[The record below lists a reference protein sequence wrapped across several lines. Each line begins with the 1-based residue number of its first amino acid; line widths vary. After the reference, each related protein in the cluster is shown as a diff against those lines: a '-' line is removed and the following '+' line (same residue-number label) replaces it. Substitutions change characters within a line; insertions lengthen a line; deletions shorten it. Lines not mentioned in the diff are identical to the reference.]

1 MFFTPPKMVNT
12 RSMTRRELDQNDDQ
26 SQPQENVQVQ
36 VTDSSANTIGNNM
49 MSARAETE
57 RMSKT
62 SSLMAR
68 KKRLELETAKRK
80 AEIEMRKARIE
91 MELLDKQ
98 LEADV
103 AELEDEECT
112 ASHFNV
118 HTSHFVDQWLEESSQ
133 TVEKTQPAHD
143 KGKPPGELCPPAPQ
157 FGSPAPVVS
166 ADTVHMLATALKDLA
181 STSAAKAPNNTY
193 MNRLCM
199 PRSLPDFHGDP
210 MEWLPFREA
219 YNESSEVCNFTPK
232 ENLWRLRTCLHG
244 AAKEA
249 VSALLISAS
258 SPDTIM
264 STLELK
270 FGNPDLII
278 SRVLLDIKKLQ
289 PLPNDYQKYIVPFSV
304 KVQNLIE
311 AIRCLKRE
319 EYLQGMNIVSNILT
333 KLPTVLISKW
343 SDYSFPLIS
352 EGKMPR
358 LLMLSDFLKAEALK
372 ISTTSNT
379 YFEESRFDQT
389 KSYQR
394 NKSANLPHHAVLLQS
409 EQKDATK
416 CQFCRTSNHS
426 LVDCK
431 RFRKALRTTRW
442 QHVKRNGLCFKC
454 ISSRHNKETC
464 TAPVCDIDNC
474 GQAHHKLLHYPITK
488 RDASIE
494 QSTISTVQSTSH
506 QDASTETV
514 THINSTDRRVLL
526 KVVPV
531 HIHGPN
537 EIISTSALLDDGST
551 VSLISGAL
559 AERAGLRGRRE
570 TMRVSGACTD
580 SELVLDSTVV
590 SVNIS
595 GMDNKLHSIRARSIS
610 ELNLPIQ
617 RMINVNEY
625 LNLSDIQS
633 NLCTTDVKPELLLGQ
648 DNYHLLFPLEVILG
662 KPNEPSATLTPLGW
676 CIHGDVRVPRNFHP
690 SPHVTLF
697 ISEGGDS
704 SSQGDRLLQDIH
716 DDVKRSF
723 TLDSLGVSGKPRQNA
738 DDVRAAVILENSA
751 QLVDGRWY
759 VGLPWRDMDCQ
770 MPDSYPNALKRLK
783 GIERKM
789 SKDTG
794 YASRYEERI
803 QHLLENDFAEELKV
817 NSATSKTWVLPH
829 FGVDNPNK
837 KKLRLVFD
845 AADRVD
851 GYCLNDFLLTGP
863 DLLLSLFG
871 VMLRFRENKIAVTG
885 DIKDMFLRVKVHPED
900 QQAFRF
906 LWRSSPKEP
915 VRTYVMTSLIFGA
928 NCSPFVAQFVKNK
941 NAKRFESTMPAAVD
955 AIVNS
960 HYMDDYIDSLP
971 DITSAI
977 EMAKNVTDI
986 HKSGGFEIRNWT
998 SNSAEVLDSIPKEA
1012 LGSVAVRFK
1021 IDEQLQGERIL
1032 GLIWYPKEDELG
1044 FDVSL
1049 KRIPESVIQGKQKP
1063 TKRLMLRV
1071 IMSVFDVLG
1080 FLSPFTIQGR
1090 IMLQDTWRLNV
1101 GWDDLVPEDIYK
1113 KWCQWIDTLKVINQ
1127 IRIPRC
1133 HLNVQ
1138 ASNNCEKPSSVPAAT
1153 DLTSPP
1159 DGPLHN
1165 HSQMNVPQLSRQE
1178 GFNSANGKKY
1188 TNLQL
1193 HVFSDA
1199 STKAM
1204 SAVAYWRWSIGD
1216 KICVSFIASKCRVL
1230 PVKPMTVPKAELQAA
1245 VLAARL
1251 AETIGKDHRLVPEQ
1265 RFFWCDS
1272 SAVIHWIRNS
1282 TRKYKIFEANRL
1294 GEIDELTRV
1303 SEWRYVPT
1311 KLNIA
1316 DLATRESFNLDCFH
1330 GEWFTGPAFLYENES
1345 VWPADMEETEKEQIQ
1360 SANVMVIQDN
1370 SVTLPVPDPRRFSSW
1385 LRLVRSTA
1393 VVLKFIDKCRKLTGV
1408 IDCDTMRRAECLLL
1422 KQAQNDSFSEELSA
1436 LKDGK
1441 CVSRS
1446 SRLLT
1451 LCPIIDEQN
1460 LLRVGGRIDA
1470 AADVTLEMKR
1480 PIILD
1485 GRHPVARLI
1494 VRHYHV
1500 KSAHGCQETVVN
1512 ELKQSY
1518 WIINV
1523 RRVRKCL
1530 PRVPR
1535 MGDLPEARL
1544 AHHQRPFTH
1553 CGLDLFGPLEVTIGR
1568 RREKRY
1574 GVLFTC
1580 LTVRAVHIELV
1591 ASLSTDSLIMALRR
1605 MAARRG
1611 WPCHLYS
1618 DNGTNLRGAEKELK
1632 RCMANLDTEVLKQEG
1647 VNNHMDWHFI
1657 PPFSPHWG
1665 GAWERLIRSV
1675 KTSLKVVMTGR
1686 TPKEETLLTLLVEVE
1701 NMVNSR
1707 PLSHVSVDPTS
1718 VESLT
1723 PNHFLLG
1730 TSSNLPTFGEF
1741 DDTDLHLRKQW
1752 RKAQRLADMFWN
1764 RWVRE
1769 ILPDMLPRKKWSEE
1783 QEPLR
1788 VGDLV
1793 LVVDP
1798 SSPRNTWP
1806 KGVIHHVYPGKD
1818 GRIRMLDVKTKTG
1831 IWRRS
1836 AARVAPIEVSV

>member
-1 MFFTPPKMVNT
+1 MFLTPPKMVNT

-36 VTDSSANTIGNNM
+36 QVTDSSANTTGNNM

-143 KGKPPGELCPPAPQ
+143 NGKPPGELCPPAPQ

-181 STSAAKAPNNTY
+181 GTSAANTPNNTY

-319 EYLQGMNIVSNILT
+319 EYLQGMNIVSNILS

-352 EGKMPR
+352 EGNMPR

-394 NKSANLPHHAVLLQS
+394 NNSANRPHHAVLLQS

-454 ISSRHNKETC
+454 ISSRHNRETC

-537 EIISTSALLDDGST
+537 GIISTSALLDDGST

-625 LNLSDIQS
+625 LSLSDIQN

-648 DNYHLLFPLEVILG
+648 DNYHLLFPLEVRLG

-716 DDVKRSF
+716 DEVKRSF
-723 TLDSLGVSGKPRQNA
+723 TLDSLGVS
-738 DDVRAAVILENSA
+738 
-751 QLVDGRWY
+751 
-759 VGLPWRDMDCQ
+759 
-770 MPDSYPNALKRLK
+770 
-783 GIERKM
+783 
-789 SKDTG
+789 
-794 YASRYEERI
+794 
-803 QHLLENDFAEELKV
+803 
-817 NSATSKTWVLPH
+817 
-829 FGVDNPNK
+829 
-837 KKLRLVFD
+837 
-845 AADRVD
+845 
-851 GYCLNDFLLTGP
+851 GP

-971 DITSAI
+971 DISSAI
-977 EMAKNVTDI
+977 EMVKNVTDI

-1012 LGSVAVRFK
+1012 LGPVAVRFK

-1090 IMLQDTWRLNV
+1090 IMLQDTWKLNV

-1138 ASNNCEKPSSVPAAT
+1138 ATNNREKPSSVSAAT

-1159 DGPLHN
+1159 DGPIHD
-1165 HSQMNVPQLSRQE
+1165 HSQMNTPRLSRQE

-1265 RFFWCDS
+1265 RYFWCDS
-1272 SAVIHWIRNS
+1272 TTVIHWIRNS

-1345 VWPADMEETEKEQIQ
+1345 LWPADMEETEKEQIET
-1360 SANVMVIQDN
+1360 ANIIIIQDN

-1385 LRLVRSTA
+1385 LRLVRSTV

-1408 IDCDTMRRAECLLL
+1408 IDCDMMRRAECLLL
-1422 KQAQNDSFSEELSA
+1422 KQAQSDSFSEELSA

-1441 CVSRS
+1441 YVSRS

-1451 LCPIIDEQN
+1451 LCPIIDEQG

-1518 WIINV
+1518 WIIKLRPTV
-1523 RRVRKCL
+1523 KTVVTQCMFCRIRKCL

-1553 CGLDLFGPLEVTIGR
+1553 CGLDLFGPLEVTVGR

-1611 WPCHLYS
+1611 WPCNLYS

-1632 RCMANLDTEVLKQEG
+1632 RCMANLDPDVLKQEG

-1686 TPKEETLLTLLVEVE
+1686 MPKEETLLTFLIEVE

-1783 QEPLR
+1783 QVPLR

-1798 SSPRNTWP
+1798 NSPRNTWP

>member
-157 FGSPAPVVS
+157 FG
-166 ADTVHMLATALKDLA
+166 
-181 STSAAKAPNNTY
+181 TSAANAPNNTY

-219 YNESSEVCNFTPK
+219 YNESSEVCKFTPK

-319 EYLQGMNIVSNILT
+319 EYMQGMNIVSNILT

-394 NKSANLPHHAVLLQS
+394 NNSANRPHHAVLLQS

-416 CQFCRTSNHS
+416 CQFCQTSNHS

-454 ISSRHNKETC
+454 ISSRHNRETC

-537 EIISTSALLDDGST
+537 GIISTSALLDDGST
-551 VSLISGAL
+551 VSLISGAM

-595 GMDNKLHSIRARSIS
+595 GMDNKIHSIRARSIS
-610 ELNLPIQ
+610 ELNLPKQ
-617 RMINVNEY
+617 RMINVNKY
-625 LNLSDIQS
+625 LSLSDIQN

-648 DNYHLLFPLEVILG
+648 DNYHLLFPLEVRLG

-676 CIHGDVRVPRNFHP
+676 CIHGDVRVPRWRLIF
-690 SPHVTLF
+690 T
-697 ISEGGDS
+697 
-704 SSQGDRLLQDIH
+704 GDRLLQDIH
-716 DDVKRSF
+716 DEVKRSF
-723 TLDSLGVSGKPRQNA
+723 TLDSLGVSGKPRQNS
-738 DDVRAAVILENSA
+738 DDVRAAAILENSA

-960 HYMDDYIDSLP
+960 HYMDDYKDSLP
-971 DITSAI
+971 DISSAI
-977 EMAKNVTDI
+977 EMVKNVTDI

-1012 LGSVAVRFK
+1012 LGPVAVRFK

-1113 KWCQWIDTLKVINQ
+1113 KWCQWFDTLKVINQ

-1138 ASNNCEKPSSVPAAT
+1138 DTNNREKPSSVPAAT

-1159 DGPLHN
+1159 
-1165 HSQMNVPQLSRQE
+1165 MNTPQLSRQE

-1216 KICVSFIASKCRVL
+1216 KICVLHLLLSSTIKHLYFGNNPSFICC
-1230 PVKPMTVPKAELQAA
+1230 
-1245 VLAARL
+1245 
-1251 AETIGKDHRLVPEQ
+1251 GNDG
-1265 RFFWCDS
+1265 
-1272 SAVIHWIRNS
+1272 
-1282 TRKYKIFEANRL
+1282 Y
-1294 GEIDELTRV
+1294 
-1303 SEWRYVPT
+1303 
-1311 KLNIA
+1311 
-1316 DLATRESFNLDCFH
+1316 
-1330 GEWFTGPAFLYENES
+1330 
-1345 VWPADMEETEKEQIQ
+1345 
-1360 SANVMVIQDN
+1360 
-1370 SVTLPVPDPRRFSSW
+1370 
-1385 LRLVRSTA
+1385 
-1393 VVLKFIDKCRKLTGV
+1393 KFIDKCRKLTGV

-1422 KQAQNDSFSEELSA
+1422 KQAQSDSFSEELSA

-1451 LCPIIDEQN
+1451 LCPIIDEQG

-1470 AADVTLEMKR
+1470 AAEVTLEMKR

-1518 WIINV
+1518 WIIKLRPTV
-1523 RRVRKCL
+1523 KTVVTQCMFCRIRKCL

-1553 CGLDLFGPLEVTIGR
+1553 CGLDLFGPLEVTVGR

-1632 RCMANLDTEVLKQEG
+1632 RCMANLDTDVLKQEG

-1686 TPKEETLLTLLVEVE
+1686 TPKEETLLTFLVEVE

-1764 RWVRE
+1764 RWIRE

-1836 AARVAPIEVSV
+1836 AARVAPIEVSI

>member
-1 MFFTPPKMVNT
+1 
-12 RSMTRRELDQNDDQ
+12 
-26 SQPQENVQVQ
+26 
-36 VTDSSANTIGNNM
+36 
-49 MSARAETE
+49 
-57 RMSKT
+57 
-62 SSLMAR
+62 
-68 KKRLELETAKRK
+68 
-80 AEIEMRKARIE
+80 
-91 MELLDKQ
+91 
-98 LEADV
+98 
-103 AELEDEECT
+103 
-112 ASHFNV
+112 
-118 HTSHFVDQWLEESSQ
+118 
-133 TVEKTQPAHD
+133 
-143 KGKPPGELCPPAPQ
+143 
-157 FGSPAPVVS
+157 
-166 ADTVHMLATALKDLA
+166 
-181 STSAAKAPNNTY
+181 
-193 MNRLCM
+193 
-199 PRSLPDFHGDP
+199 
-210 MEWLPFREA
+210 
-219 YNESSEVCNFTPK
+219 
-232 ENLWRLRTCLHG
+232 
-244 AAKEA
+244 
-249 VSALLISAS
+249 
-258 SPDTIM
+258 
-264 STLELK
+264 
-270 FGNPDLII
+270 
-278 SRVLLDIKKLQ
+278 
-289 PLPNDYQKYIVPFSV
+289 
-304 KVQNLIE
+304 
-311 AIRCLKRE
+311 
-319 EYLQGMNIVSNILT
+319 
-333 KLPTVLISKW
+333 
-343 SDYSFPLIS
+343 
-352 EGKMPR
+352 
-358 LLMLSDFLKAEALK
+358 
-372 ISTTSNT
+372 
-379 YFEESRFDQT
+379 
-389 KSYQR
+389 
-394 NKSANLPHHAVLLQS
+394 
-409 EQKDATK
+409 
-416 CQFCRTSNHS
+416 
-426 LVDCK
+426 
-431 RFRKALRTTRW
+431 
-442 QHVKRNGLCFKC
+442 
-454 ISSRHNKETC
+454 
-464 TAPVCDIDNC
+464 
-474 GQAHHKLLHYPITK
+474 
-488 RDASIE
+488 
-494 QSTISTVQSTSH
+494 
-506 QDASTETV
+506 
-514 THINSTDRRVLL
+514 
-526 KVVPV
+526 
-531 HIHGPN
+531 
-537 EIISTSALLDDGST
+537 
-551 VSLISGAL
+551 
-559 AERAGLRGRRE
+559 
-570 TMRVSGACTD
+570 
-580 SELVLDSTVV
+580 
-590 SVNIS
+590 
-595 GMDNKLHSIRARSIS
+595 
-610 ELNLPIQ
+610 
-617 RMINVNEY
+617 
-625 LNLSDIQS
+625 
-633 NLCTTDVKPELLLGQ
+633 
-648 DNYHLLFPLEVILG
+648 
-662 KPNEPSATLTPLGW
+662 
-676 CIHGDVRVPRNFHP
+676 
-690 SPHVTLF
+690 
-697 ISEGGDS
+697 
-704 SSQGDRLLQDIH
+704 
-716 DDVKRSF
+716 
-723 TLDSLGVSGKPRQNA
+723 
-738 DDVRAAVILENSA
+738 
-751 QLVDGRWY
+751 
-759 VGLPWRDMDCQ
+759 
-770 MPDSYPNALKRLK
+770 
-783 GIERKM
+783 
-789 SKDTG
+789 
-794 YASRYEERI
+794 
-803 QHLLENDFAEELKV
+803 
-817 NSATSKTWVLPH
+817 
-829 FGVDNPNK
+829 
-837 KKLRLVFD
+837 
-845 AADRVD
+845 
-851 GYCLNDFLLTGP
+851 
-863 DLLLSLFG
+863 
-871 VMLRFRENKIAVTG
+871 
-885 DIKDMFLRVKVHPED
+885 MFLRVKVHPED

-906 LWRSSPKEP
+906 L
-915 VRTYVMTSLIFGA
+915 TYVMTSLIFGA

-955 AIVNS
+955 AIVNC

-971 DITSAI
+971 DISSAI
-977 EMAKNVTDI
+977 DMVKNVTDI

-998 SNSAEVLDSIPKEA
+998 SNSSEVLDSIPKET
-1012 LGSVAVRFK
+1012 LGPVAVRFK

-1138 ASNNCEKPSSVPAAT
+1138 ATNNREKPSSVPAAT
-1153 DLTSPP
+1153 DLSSPP

-1165 HSQMNVPQLSRQE
+1165 HSQMNTPQLSRQE

-1204 SAVAYWRWSIGD
+1204 SAVAYWRRSVAD

-1265 RFFWCDS
+1265 RFSWCYS
-1272 SAVIHWIRNS
+1272 STVIHWIRNS

-1330 GEWFTGPAFLYENES
+1330 GEWFTGPAFLYENEFL
-1345 VWPADMEETEKEQIQ
+1345 WPADMEETEKEQIQ

-1370 SVTLPVPDPRRFSSW
+1370 SVTLPVPDPRRFSPW

-1422 KQAQNDSFSEELSA
+1422 KQAQSDSFSEELSA

-1451 LCPIIDEQN
+1451 LCPVIDEQG

-1470 AADVTLEMKR
+1470 AADVTLEIKR

-1494 VRHYHV
+1494 VRHYHR
-1500 KSAHGCQETVVN
+1500 SIVN
-1512 ELKQSY
+1512 ELKQLY
-1518 WIINV
+1518 WIIKLRPTV
-1523 RRVRKCL
+1523 KTVVTQCMFCRIRKCL

-1544 AHHQRPFTH
+1544 AHHQ
-1553 CGLDLFGPLEVTIGR
+1553 LN
-1568 RREKRY
+1568 
-1574 GVLFTC
+1574 
-1580 LTVRAVHIELV
+1580 
-1591 ASLSTDSLIMALRR
+1591 
-1605 MAARRG
+1605 
-1611 WPCHLYS
+1611 LYS

-1632 RCMANLDTEVLKQEG
+1632 RCMANLDTDVLKQEG

-1686 TPKEETLLTLLVEVE
+1686 TPKEETLLTFLVEVE

-1707 PLSHVSVDPTS
+1707 PPSHVSVDPTS

-1730 TSSNLPTFGEF
+1730 ASSNLRTFGEF

-1769 ILPDMLPRKKWSEE
+1769 ILPDMLPRKKRSEE

-1818 GRIRMLDVKTKTG
+1818 ERIRMLDVKTKTG